1 MTKKD
6 ILTQYGYLFWWVKQK
21 DKLSDEAIVETL
33 LCFGDENQ
41 VKALFSWLGIKQV
54 AEIFKKQIAQK
65 RINYPERTRHFFTL
79 LFESY
84 VPKISEK

>member
-6 ILTQYGYLFWWVKQK
+6 ILNQCGYLFWWVKDK

-33 LCFGDENQ
+33 LCYGDEEQ
-41 VKALFSWLGIKQV
+41 VKALFGWLGTKHV
-54 AEIFKKQIAQK
+54 AEIFKKQTHQK
-65 RINYPERTRHFFTL
+65 RVNYPERTQHFFTL

-84 VPKISEK
+84 VPGYLRI